1 MSSLD
6 ELSAE
11 KIMNNLPFSSIDN
24 VELNKLNSSE
34 TLGFFN
40 TLPTFEIVSEVSKFS
55 DFQSNEVDINMAF
68 QIDCKYYSVN
78 EYNKLKNNK
87 YFNLFHSNVN
97 SLEAKF
103 GNFHEFLS
111 STSNKL
117 DILAITE
124 TSEKVNENFK
134 INVEIKG
141 YKMFSTSSK
150 TNKGGTALS

>member
-68 QIDCKYYSVN
+68 QID
-78 EYNKLKNNK
+78 
-87 YFNLFHSNVN
+87 
-97 SLEAKF
+97 
-103 GNFHEFLS
+103 
-111 STSNKL
+111 
-117 DILAITE
+117 
-124 TSEKVNENFK
+124 
-134 INVEIKG
+134 
-141 YKMFSTSSK
+141 
-150 TNKGGTALS
+150 